1 MRRPKLALAIAL
13 VPWIFACTLSS
24 PAGQGFPRARP
35 DQVGLSKEKLERVDA
50 LLQDHVDRKQ
60 IAGAV
65 ALVVRHGKVAYR
77 TAVGMQDVEAG
88 IAMSPE
94 TIFRIASMT
103 KPVTSTAIMIL
114 AEQGR
119 IDLSDPVSRYLP
131 EFKFMRV
138 AMPKQKKDVKQTS
151 GVSPDEYE
159 LVSAY
164 RPITIRDLLMHTS
177 GLGYRF
183 RNDPFVGRLYSEAGI
198 CDGLSPCD
206 HSLADNVRRLARLP
220 LAHQPGTAW
229 DYSLSTDVL
238 GRLIE
243 VVSGKSLDAF
253 FAERIF
259 TPLEMNDTHFV
270 LPDSKRG
277 RLAALYKPGAGGTI
291 SRTGDGPTALGGLIY
306 AASLPYRG
314 TAGYFSGGAGL
325 VSTAGDY
332 ARFLQMLL
340 NRGELEG
347 TRILRP
353 ETVQA
358 MTRDQTGDL
367 PLWILVHGSRF
378 GYGFGVHTQASAD
391 IKKDP
396 VGTFG
401 WGGIYYTD
409 FWVDPQH
416 ELIGLMMTQ
425 VYPSGHLKLRDEF
438 HRLVNES
445 VQP

>member
-1 MRRPKLALAIAL
+1 MRRWKGALAIAL
-13 VPWIFACTLSS
+13 VLLIPGLGRLSQ
-24 PAGQGFPRARP
+24 AGEGLPRARP

-50 LLQDHVDRKQ
+50 LLQDHVARKQ

-77 TAVGMQDVEAG
+77 SAVGMQDVEAG
-88 IAMSPE
+88 IPMSPE

-103 KPVTSTAIMIL
+103 KPITTTAVMIL
-114 AEQGR
+114 AEEGR

-131 EFKFMRV
+131 EFKFMQV
-138 AMPKQKKDVKQTS
+138 AMPKPKKDAKPAS
-151 GVSPDEYE
+151 GDSSEEYE
-159 LVSAY
+159 LVPAY
-164 RPITIRDLLMHTS
+164 RPITIRDLLTHTS
-177 GLGYRF
+177 GLCYRF
-183 RNDPFVGRLYSEAGI
+183 RNRPFVGRLYARDDI
-198 CDGLSPCD
+198 CDGLTPSD

-220 LAHQPGTAW
+220 LVHQPGTAW
-229 DYSLSTDVL
+229 EYGLSTDVL

-259 TPLEMNDTHFV
+259 KPLAMNDTHFV
-270 LPDSKRG
+270 LPESKRG
-277 RLAALYKPGAGGTI
+277 RLAALYKPGAGGAI
-291 SRTGDGPTALGGLIY
+291 SRTGDGPTVEGGLIY

-314 TAGYFSGGAGL
+314 TDGYFSGGAGL

-340 NRGELEG
+340 NRGELDG

-358 MTRDQTGDL
+358 MTRDQTGGL
-367 PLWILVHGSRF
+367 PLWILMHGSRF
-378 GYGFGVHTQASAD
+378 GYGFGIHTQAAAD

-396 VGTFG
+396 AGTFG

-425 VYPSGHLKLRDEF
+425 IYPSGQLKLRDEF